1 MKKIKDK
8 KLPNN
13 IELPNNIFEAPSA
26 MDFMWGRSVKDRIW
40 VALYQSMKSDIKN
53 GRKYISIFNL
63 VDFYNLCKGDL
74 IRSKKDKYKS
84 IKAALKKLIEEGYV
98 VKVNREGGPWKSMD
112 EEPWY
117 HFRTDMENTRLPDD
131 YWISEDKKNI
141 KQDKFIT
148 ALYNLSFGTRYSPAD
163 LDIPRMGAD
172 NKLKQ
177 DSDYDSYAH
186 FADFNMAVHTL
197 IDIFRRPDMRR
208 PVVEQICWGM
218 IEPKVSVS
226 YFPGPAAMD
235 EIYKEELK
243 KIIGKMKNDGGD
255 NKIT

>member
-8 KLPNN
+8 ELPNN
-13 IELPNNIFEAPSA
+13 IELLNNIFEAPSA
-26 MDFMWGRSVKDRIW
+26 MDFRLGRSVKDRIW

-74 IRSKKDKYKS
+74 IKSKKDKYKS
-84 IKAALKKLIEEGYV
+84 IKAALKKLIEEGDV
-98 VKVNREGGPWKSMD
+98 VKVNRKGNPWKSKD

-117 HFRTDMENTRLPDD
+117 HFRTDMENTGFPDD
-131 YWISEDKKNI
+131 YWIWEYKKNI
-141 KQDKFIT
+141 KQNKFIT
-148 ALYNLSFGTRYSPAD
+148 GLYNLSFGTNYSPVD
-163 LDIPRMGAD
+163 LDILRSKITDDM
-172 NKLKQ
+172 LYE
-177 DSDYDSYAH
+177 DSGFKH
-186 FADFNMAVHTL
+186 FLDFSIAVHSL

-226 YFPGPAAMD
+226 YFPGPAATD
-235 EIYKEELK
+235 EIYQEGLK

-255 NKIT
+255 NKIR